1 MKLRSFPLLPQLGN
15 PILFRQALSMREPI
29 HLSFE
34 ALVDLLGERFEQLPD
49 SRLPNRLTYPMR
61 DAMLSAFAIFFFQHP
76 SLLAFQEKLKE
87 REGLCNLETIF
98 SVKAVPSDTQ
108 LREILDGAPWEE
120 IRGLLPEIF
129 ERYRRSGWL
138 TEFRSSEKL
147 GDRFYPIA
155 IDGTDYFS
163 STEISC
169 EGCLHFEQED
179 SKTRYRHSILA
190 ATLIKP
196 RSHSILPLD
205 AEPILNTDG
214 REKQDCE
221 INAAKRLVGNL
232 RREHPRLKML
242 IVGDSNFAHE
252 PMIALL
258 KELEMPFVLTVKPGS
273 QGETYAWVEDLQKQG
288 GWVERGEW
296 SEGPAS
302 KRRFFE
308 YRICRRVPLSLARQV
323 WVNFVE
329 VWEKNKAGKQVYH
342 SAYVTDLEVRGDNV
356 GEIIWIGRGKWKIE
370 NEQFN
375 VHKNGG
381 YELEHNYGHG
391 KKTLAI
397 VFYFLNLLA
406 FVAHKVLERSD
417 RLYKKLRERE
427 TLREMWNGLRYCFRR
442 FIAKSWKEL
451 LRIYNPR
458 VVEGDG

>member
-1 MKLRSFPLLPQLGN
+1 
-15 PILFRQALSMREPI
+15 MREPI

-34 ALVDLLGERFEQLPD
+34 ALVDLLGQRFEQLPD
-49 SRLPNRLTYPMR
+49 SRDPNRLTYPMR
-61 DAMLSAFAIFFFQHP
+61 DWLLSAFDMFFFQHP
-76 SLLAFQEKLKE
+76 SLLAFQEKLKQ
-87 REGLCNLETIF
+87 REARCNLETIF
-98 SVKAVPSDTQ
+98 GVKAVPSDTQ
-108 LREILDGAPWEE
+108 LREILDGAPWEP
-120 IRGLLPEIF
+120 IRGLLPDIF

-138 TEFRSSEKL
+138 TEFRSSENL
-147 GDRFYPIA
+147 GDKFYPIA
-155 IDGTDYFS
+155 IEGTDYFS

-169 EGCLHFEQED
+169 ESCLHSTQDD

-196 RSHSILPLD
+196 RTHSILPMD

-221 INAAKRLVGNL
+221 INAGKRATSRL

-252 PMIALL
+252 PMIGLL
-258 KELEMPFVLTVKPGS
+258 KELEISFILTVKPGT
-273 QGETYAWVEDLQKQG
+273 QGETYAWVEDFQKQG
-288 GWVERGEW
+288 GWVERGEF
-296 SEGPAS
+296 SQGPQAS
-302 KRRFFE
+302 RRNFE
-308 YRICRRVPLSLARQV
+308 YRICRTVPLSQARGE

-329 VWEKNKAGKQVYH
+329 VWEKNKAGKPLYH
-342 SAYVTDLEVRGDNV
+342 SAYVTDLEVRAENV
-356 GEIIWIGRGKWKIE
+356 AEIIWIGRGKWKIE

-391 KKTLAI
+391 KKTLSI

-406 FVAHKVLERSD
+406 FVAHKVLERSEA
-417 RLYKKLRERE
+417 LYKKLRERE
-427 TLREMWNGLRYCFRR
+427 RLREMWNGLRYCFRR
-442 FIAKSWKEL
+442 FLAKSWKEL

-458 VVEGDG
+458 VEEGEG